1 MQACV
6 CITLAGYLDFHD
18 QHSADLSSKDAKE
31 ALELAGSVVA
41 LKGIFVPDSLEKA
54 VGAEIDPNSK
64 PPF

>member
-1 MQACV
+1 M
-6 CITLAGYLDFHD
+6 
-18 QHSADLSSKDAKE
+18 SSKDAKE

-41 LKGIFVPDSLEKA
+41 LKGIFVPDSLKKA